1 MTFDLMIGS
10 VLLVHC
16 EIIIIKSL
24 RNDWIH
30 QHGLCNYESIDHR
43 TSTLR
48 LKLAMPVSIRRWP
61 QIKKYLL
68 EFVFRIAR

>member
-1 MTFDLMIGS
+1 MKKIVKELCFFLTSDMTFDLMIGS

-30 QHGLCNYESIDHR
+30 QHGLRNYESIDHR

-48 LKLAMPVSIRRWP
+48 LKLAMPVSIRR
-61 QIKKYLL
+61 
-68 EFVFRIAR
+68 

>member
-1 MTFDLMIGS
+1 MFLTSDMTFDLMIGS

-30 QHGLCNYESIDHR
+30 QHGLRNYESIDHR
-43 TSTLR
+43 KST
-48 LKLAMPVSIRRWP
+48 LAMPVSIRR
-61 QIKKYLL
+61 
-68 EFVFRIAR
+68 